1 VTVSPDR
8 AIAAIKTW
16 FAQLPDQNEMRTLML
31 ELPDGRN
38 APNADGFVV
47 PTRVVAEDDEVVIDL
62 DSLMQYRFRGLND
75 VRPVSETQLRLEGFD
90 VLDVIWKRHGERLRR
105 YRDGDARFLSS
116 HNIRTYPTS
125 PQPGRE

>member
-47 PTRVVAEDDEVVIDL
+47 PTGVVAEGDEVVIDL
-62 DSLMQYRFRGLND
+62 DSQMQYRFRGLSD
-75 VRPVSETQLRLEGFD
+75 VRPVDEAELRLEGFD
-90 VLDVIWKRHGERLRR
+90 ELDVNWRRSGARIRR
-105 YRDGDARFLSS
+105 YRGGDARFVSS
-116 HNIRTYPTS
+116 HDIGT
-125 PQPGRE
+125 